1 MSEKVVYEQHPVSA
15 ERKAE
20 LRQKGY
26 KIIDAKFAPAD
37 YEHPEPIKAAK
48 GGKGANSAAAKKAAE
63 EAEAKAKEAEAKEKL
78 QVALKG
84 KGVDFPADASLEDLQ
99 KLLDEAK

>member
-1 MSEKVVYEQHPVSA
+1 MSEKVIYEKHPVSP

-26 KIIDAKFAPAD
+26 KIIDARFAPEG
-37 YEHPEPIKAAK
+37 YEHPEPLKEAK
-48 GGKGANSAAAKKAAE
+48 GSKTGKSAAEKKAAE
-63 EAEAKAKEAEAKEKL
+63 EAELKAKLQAALNENGVQFSPEASA
-78 QVALKG
+78 
-84 KGVDFPADASLEDLQ
+84 EDLQ

>member
-1 MSEKVVYEQHPVSA
+1 MPEKIVYEQHPVSA

-26 KIIDAKFAPAD
+26 KIIDARFAPD
-37 YEHPEPIKAAK
+37 GYEHPEPLKEAK
-48 GGKGANSAAAKKAAE
+48 GSKTGKSAAEKKAAE
-63 EAEAKAKEAEAKEKL
+63 EAELKAKL
-78 QVALKG
+78 QAALNE
-84 KGVDFPADASLEDLQ
+84 KGVQFSPEASAEDLQ

>member
-1 MSEKVVYEQHPVSA
+1 MSEKVIYEKHPVSP

-26 KIIDAKFAPAD
+26 KIIDARFAPD
-37 YEHPEPIKAAK
+37 GYEHPEPVKEAKGSKAGKAA
-48 GGKGANSAAAKKAAE
+48 AEKKAAE
-63 EAEAKAKEAEAKEKL
+63 EAELKAKL
-78 QVALKG
+78 QAALTE
-84 KGVDFPADASLEDLQ
+84 KGVQFSPDAGLEDLQ

>member
-26 KIIDAKFAPAD
+26 KIIDAKFAPEG
-37 YEHPEPIKAAK
+37 YEHPEPSKEAKVSKAD
-48 GGKGANSAAAKKAAE
+48 AKKAA
-63 EAEAKAKEAEAKEKL
+63 AEAKQKAEL
-78 QVALKG
+78 QDALKA
-84 KGVDFPADASLEDLQ
+84 KGIEFSSDASLEDLL
-99 KLLDEAK
+99 KLIEAK